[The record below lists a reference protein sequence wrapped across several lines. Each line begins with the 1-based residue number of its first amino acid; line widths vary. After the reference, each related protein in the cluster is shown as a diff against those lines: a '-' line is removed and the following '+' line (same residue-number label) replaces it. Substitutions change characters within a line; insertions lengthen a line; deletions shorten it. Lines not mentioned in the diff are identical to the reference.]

1 MHVECSNKKGYLV
14 EMNSDD
20 LRRLLRF
27 LHCCYLSKRVKTSP
41 IKEAPMNAKQLGI
54 KILPK
59 LFLVGEAATLVVT
72 VVTSGAIVVP
82 GTVVT
87 ASASTDVTVL
97 PPTTVG
103 AEIVVE
109 MTEGETVVP
118 GIVVVYVTS

>member
-1 MHVECSNKKGYLV
+1 MKAEK
-14 EMNSDD
+14 
-20 LRRLLRF
+20 
-27 LHCCYLSKRVKTSP
+27 
-41 IKEAPMNAKQLGI
+41 LGI

-59 LFLVGEAATLVVT
+59 LFLVGEAASFVVT

-87 ASASTDVTVL
+87 ASATTDATVL
-97 PPTTVG
+97 PPIVVE